1 MKLRRSSAALLAA
14 MLAAPAAAAAGGF
27 PRRQARPNDGRQVA
41 ARLTAAEIHALVA
54 RTLANQHRNDQA
66 NYEYE
71 HVERR
76 MRFSETGAT
85 EDKTYR
91 VVPTGT
97 GTLSLL
103 VKEGQHPVELDAYL
117 KQLRSWEH
125 VLTIALTPNDPSE
138 QESEEKRRKRDRKRA
153 ELVGAVTEAFRFTWL
168 GRESLKGRA
177 VVKLRL
183 EPNPGYRPASS
194 ATDMLTHVEAI
205 VWIDEQAAQ
214 VVAAQAMIIRDI
226 AIGGGIVGKIY
237 KGGWLQLTQQQ
248 VTGEVWEPAR
258 IEYAVAERK
267 FLFPSVDHA
276 RTEYRRYEQVG
287 TPRDALALVRSELK
301 SGQAFAGD
309 P

>member
-14 MLAAPAAAAAGGF
+14 LLAAPAAAAAGAL
-27 PRRQARPNDGRQVA
+27 PRGHAA
-41 ARLTAAEIHALVA
+41 ARLTPAEIHALVA
-54 RTLANQHRNDQA
+54 RMIANQHHNDQA

-76 MRFSETGAT
+76 MRFSGAGAT

-103 VKEGQHPVELDAYL
+103 VKEGRQPVELDAYL
-117 KQLRSWEH
+117 KQLRGWEH
-125 VLTIALTPNDPSE
+125 VLTIALTANDPRE
-138 QESEEKRRKRDRKRA
+138 QESEEKRRKRDRNRA
-153 ELVGAVTEAFRFTWL
+153 ELVGAVAEAFQFTWL
-168 GRESLKGRA
+168 DRESLNGRA

-183 EPNPGYRPASS
+183 EPNPGYRPASN
-194 ATDMLTHVEAI
+194 ATDLLTHVEAI

-214 VVAAQAMIIRDI
+214 VVAAQARIIRDI

-237 KGGWLQLTQQQ
+237 KGGWFQLTQQP
-248 VTGEVWEPAR
+248 VTSEIWEPAR
-258 IEYAVAERK
+258 IEYAVAGRK
-267 FLFPSVDHA
+267 FLFPSVAHA
-276 RTEYRRYEQVG
+276 RTDYRRYERIG
-287 TPRDALALVRSELK
+287 PPREAIGLARSELK